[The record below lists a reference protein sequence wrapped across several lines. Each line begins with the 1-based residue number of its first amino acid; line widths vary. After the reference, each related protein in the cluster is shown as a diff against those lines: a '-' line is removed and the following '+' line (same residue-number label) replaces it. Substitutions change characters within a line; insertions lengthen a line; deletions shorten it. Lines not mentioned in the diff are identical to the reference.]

1 MNLNLFDHDYSEVA
15 SGETHAVEFLSAQ
28 VALLRG
34 FAKPYMTDL
43 VQQLERITAQSPFRH
58 LITPGGHRMSVAMTN
73 CGDWGWTSDALGY
86 AYGRVDPLSKQ
97 PWPAM
102 PEVFKQLAQEAAA
115 LGGFP
120 GYEPDACLIN
130 QYAAGS
136 KLSLHQD
143 LNEVGGGIPI
153 VSVSLGIP
161 AVFLLGGF
169 QRHDPTEKVM
179 LTHADV
185 MVWGGV
191 DRMRFHGVLPIQPAY
206 HSLFGE
212 YRINLTF
219 RRAR

>member
-1 MNLNLFDHDYSEVA
+1 MNLDLFDHDYSDVCAE
-15 SGETHAVEFLSAQ
+15 ERRVEFLSTQ
-28 VALLRG
+28 VALLHG

-58 LITPGGHRMSVAMTN
+58 LTTPSGHRMSVAMTN
-73 CGDWGWTSDALGY
+73 CGDWGWTSDELGY
-86 AYGRVDPLSKQ
+86 AYGRVDPVTRQ

-120 GYEPDACLIN
+120 GYAPDACLIN
-130 QYAAGS
+130 QYAVGS

-169 QRHDPTEKVM
+169 QRHDATQKLM
-179 LTHADV
+179 LTHGDV

-206 HSLFGE
+206 HSQFGE

>member
-1 MNLNLFDHDYSEVA
+1 MNLDLFDHDYGDVDIEG
-15 SGETHAVEFLSAQ
+15 SGIEFLSTQ

-43 VQQLERITAQSPFRH
+43 VEQLERITAQSPFRH

-97 PWPAM
+97 SWPAM
-102 PEVFKQLAQEAAA
+102 PEVFKQLAREAAA

-120 GYEPDACLIN
+120 GYAPDACLIN
-130 QYAAGS
+130 QYAVGS

-169 QRHDPTEKVM
+169 QRHYATQKIM

-206 HSLFGE
+206 HSQFGE